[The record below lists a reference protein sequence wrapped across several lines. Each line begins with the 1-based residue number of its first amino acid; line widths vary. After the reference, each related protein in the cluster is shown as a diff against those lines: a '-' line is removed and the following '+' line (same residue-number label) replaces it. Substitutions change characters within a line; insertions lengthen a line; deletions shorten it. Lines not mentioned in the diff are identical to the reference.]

1 MSRSNLL
8 ISLLTSQAKGFFL
21 PEDAIIL
28 SYNTTIPTGF
38 EKYAESADALIL
50 GALSGAMSEVLAGG
64 VTHQHTNPDTN
75 EEANHTHTF
84 SANSAASAYFTA
96 YLQAV
101 GVASAAYQHWHSV
114 SGNSDAK
121 GVHSHNVNSS
131 ELASSLPPYHRLYY
145 IRSTGGVL
153 ALPIGSI
160 IMLAVEPSALGTGW
174 QICDGTNG
182 TPDLRGVYIY
192 GADENGDV
200 DDTGGVAT
208 HLHTNPNVDSA
219 GSHAH
224 TLSDTT
230 SDNLGSA
237 ASNIPQYGTVAV
249 ARDSHTHSW
258 SSGTSTYAAH
268 VHTLGNTSNDGIIPP
283 YRNLYYAMR
292 IS

>member
-64 VTHQHTNPDTN
+64 VTHYHTNPNTN
-75 EEANHTHTF
+75 TKAAHTHSF
-84 SANSAASAYFTA
+84 SGNSGAAAYFTA

-101 GVASAAYQHWHSV
+101 GSVSAAYQHWHSV
-114 SGNSDAK
+114 SGTSNSK
-121 GVHSHNVNSS
+121 GSHSHNVNIS
-131 ELASSLPPYHRLYY
+131 AVGSSLPPYHRLYY

-160 IMLAVEPSALGTGW
+160 IMLAVDPSILGDDW
-174 QICDGTNG
+174 QICDGTNE

-192 GADENGDV
+192 GADEDGDV
-200 DDTGGVAT
+200 DDTGGVSS

-219 GSHAH
+219 GSHSH

-230 SDNLGSA
+230 SDNLGSS
-237 ASNIPQYGTVAV
+237 ASNIPGYGDVWIAKT
-249 ARDSHTHSW
+249 SHTHEW
-258 SSGTSTYAAH
+258 SSGTSVYAAH
-268 VHTLGNTSNDGIIPP
+268 VHSLGNTNNVGVIPP
-283 YRNLYYAMR
+283 YRNLYYVMR
-292 IS
+292 KS